1 MKKIYFVIILATT
14 LIACGNKNSAQD
26 ETAIIE
32 FGDDKTKEAKFEFE
46 ELVWDFGT
54 ITDGEVVE
62 HSFKFK
68 NAGNEPLVI
77 ASVKASCGCTVPD
90 YSKEPVKPGKTG
102 EIRVSFDSKGKENA
116 VSKDVTIIA
125 NTVPVTSKLE
135 IRAFVKK

>member
-46 ELVWDFGT
+46 ELAWDFGT

>member
-1 MKKIYFVIILATT
+1 MKKIYFVIILATA
-14 LIACGNKNSAQD
+14 LLACGNKNSAQD
-26 ETAIIE
+26 EASIIE
-32 FGDDKTKEAKFEFE
+32 FGDEKTKEAKFEFE
-46 ELVWDFGT
+46 EEVWDFGT

-102 EIRVSFDSKGKENA
+102 IIRVSFDSKGKENA

>member
-1 MKKIYFVIILATT
+1 MKKIYFVIILAST
-14 LIACGNKNSAQD
+14 LNACGNKNSAQD
-26 ETAIIE
+26 EAAIIT

-46 ELVWDFGT
+46 EVLWDFGT
-54 ITDGEVVE
+54 ILDGEVVE

-68 NAGNEPLVI
+68 NVGNEPLVLT
-77 ASVKASCGCTVPD
+77 SVKASCGCTVPD
-90 YSKEPVKPGKTG
+90 YSKEPVKPGKSG
-102 EIRVSFDSKGKENA
+102 VIRVSFDSKGKENA